1 VVSYSA
7 VRPPALAKPLK
18 QVNNTGFLGMGGWH
32 ISAAAK
38 FGDMRMILGLRLA
51 FEQLIAMIVNKLLD
65 CASEL
70 QIPSTDFC

>member
-1 VVSYSA
+1 
-7 VRPPALAKPLK
+7 
-18 QVNNTGFLGMGGWH
+18 MGGWH